1 MMTNVA
7 CFCGCIY
14 FFDAGEGS
22 CPRCGAVAVIKTTAS
37 TKASENRDQNEPDA
51 AAVGVRRPA
60 RTPVLSGR

>member
-22 CPRCGAVAVIKTTAS
+22 CPQMRS
-37 TKASENRDQNEPDA
+37 
-51 AAVGVRRPA
+51 RR
-60 RTPVLSGR
+60 SH